1 MQVLISG
8 IINPFRSRILIYK
21 ICGREIRYVNCIK
34 ISKLMKKYV
43 SIIQKEEDE
52 KKCRLGEINC
62 KDKIKM
68 FT

>member
-1 MQVLISG
+1 
-8 IINPFRSRILIYK
+8 
-21 ICGREIRYVNCIK
+21 
-34 ISKLMKKYV
+34 MKKYV

-52 KKCRLGEINC
+52 EKCRLGEINC

>member
-1 MQVLISG
+1 
-8 IINPFRSRILIYK
+8 
-21 ICGREIRYVNCIK
+21 
-34 ISKLMKKYV
+34 MKKYV

-52 KKCRLGEINC
+52 KKCRLGETNC